1 MLDNYKLFIDSLF
14 NTENNLSNIEKIK
27 ITNEKISFFPI
38 ERISYF
44 INKLVFRNFVIFI
57 YN

>member
-1 MLDNYKLFIDSLF
+1 MIDNYNLFIDSLF

-27 ITNEKISFFPI
+27 KINEKKSFFPI

-44 INKLVFRNFVIFI
+44 INKLVSETSYFNL
-57 YN
+57 